1 MSLKIREVNKALL
14 QGGVR
19 DSPKPELWL
28 LAQAFK
34 RKGLIKI

>member
-1 MSLKIREVNKALL
+1 LNNALL

-19 DSPKPELWL
+19 DFPKPELWL

-34 RKGLIKI
+34 RKGLYKKMGGN